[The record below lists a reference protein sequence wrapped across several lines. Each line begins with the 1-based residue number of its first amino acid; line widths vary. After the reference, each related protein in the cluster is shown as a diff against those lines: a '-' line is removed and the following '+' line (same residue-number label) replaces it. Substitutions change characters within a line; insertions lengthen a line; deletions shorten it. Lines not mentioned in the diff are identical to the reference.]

1 MSARAATDRPA
12 ATAGAPIWGWAPGVW
27 VAPAPSGV
35 AHSEQNF
42 APGTFVVPH
51 DGQLVASGVAH
62 SAQNFAPGRLSVP
75 QLGQITWLGASG

>member
-1 MSARAATDRPA
+1 VPVCVVIADA
-12 ATAGAPIWGWAPGVW
+12 GWAAAV
-27 VAPAPSGV
+27 SGV

-51 DGQLVASGVAH
+51 DGQVVTSGVAH

-75 QLGQITWLGASG
+75 QFGQVKWAMASG